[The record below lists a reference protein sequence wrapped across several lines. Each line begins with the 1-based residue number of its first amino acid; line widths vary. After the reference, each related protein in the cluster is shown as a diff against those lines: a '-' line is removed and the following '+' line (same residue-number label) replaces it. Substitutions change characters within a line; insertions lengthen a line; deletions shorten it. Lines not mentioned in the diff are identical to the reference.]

1 MANGGNNLAVPLP
14 LAHPRKAIIFFF
26 LRYLMG
32 HTPSL
37 SYQFD
42 RECDIDN
49 KLTVSR
55 IRSNVYIY
63 ISFFGLTYN
72 DPHKRYFSVWYMFTR
87 VRVCVCVYFA
97 RVLFYF
103 CPNTKHILDEGDFSS
118 KQRQRSQWYN
128 STNGESYSFLFFD
141 TYLFPFISH
150 RIFS

>member
-14 LAHPRKAIIFFF
+14 LAHPRKVIIFFFFF

-118 KQRQRSQWYN
+118 KQRQRSQ
-128 STNGESYSFLFFD
+128 
-141 TYLFPFISH
+141 
-150 RIFS
+150 

>member
-14 LAHPRKAIIFFF
+14 LAHPRKVIIFFFFF

-55 IRSNVYIY
+55 IRSNSRAYVYI
-63 ISFFGLTYN
+63 F
-72 DPHKRYFSVWYMFTR
+72 HFSVSRITISIKDIS
-87 VRVCVCVYFA
+87 VCG
-97 RVLFYF
+97 
-103 CPNTKHILDEGDFSS
+103 I
-118 KQRQRSQWYN
+118 
-128 STNGESYSFLFFD
+128 
-141 TYLFPFISH
+141 
-150 RIFS
+150 

>member
-55 IRSNVYIY
+55 IRSNSRAYVYIY
-63 ISFFGLTYN
+63 FIF
-72 DPHKRYFSVWYMFTR
+72 
-87 VRVCVCVYFA
+87 
-97 RVLFYF
+97 
-103 CPNTKHILDEGDFSS
+103 
-118 KQRQRSQWYN
+118 RS
-128 STNGESYSFLFFD
+128 
-141 TYLFPFISH
+141 H
-150 RIFS
+150 V